1 MGSVTTPPATQPTIT
16 VPAGRCR
23 EWPAGP
29 AGSFDAALT
38 GTVDRLQLADGRTIS
53 LATQRWQATAAPADQ
68 WMLDRC
74 HGPTID
80 LGCGPGR
87 LVAALHARGVAAL
100 GVDSSTLAMR
110 HCASRRAPAVHR
122 DVFEPLPG
130 EARWRHVLLADG
142 NIGIG
147 GDPAALLRRA
157 AALLRPDGTILVELA
172 PRGALWRGAA
182 RLRGGRVAG
191 PWFPWAVVGPDA
203 VTHLARRAGLLVTD
217 VLTRRRRCFAELGTD
232 RTAVRA

>member
-1 MGSVTTPPATQPTIT
+1 MGSVTTAPATLSATQPATRPTTT
-16 VPAGRCR
+16 VPPG
-23 EWPAGP
+23 
-29 AGSFDAALT
+29 FDAALT
-38 GTVDRLQLADGRTIS
+38 GTVDRLQLADGRTMP
-53 LATQRWQATAAPADQ
+53 LATQRWQATADQADQ

-110 HCASRRAPAVHR
+110 HCASRRAPAVRR
-122 DVFEPLPG
+122 DVFGPLPG
-130 EARWRHVLLADG
+130 EASWRHVLLADG

-157 AALLRPDGTILVELA
+157 AALLRPNGTILVELA
-172 PRGALWRGAA
+172 PGGALWRGEA
-182 RLRGGRVAG
+182 RLRGSRRDAG
-191 PWFPWAVVGPDA
+191 PWFPWAVVGPEA
-203 VTHLARRAGLLVTD
+203 VTRLARRAGLLVTD
-217 VLTRRRRCFAELGTD
+217 VLTRRRRCFAELGAD